1 VAVHGL
7 LLAHENQRIALSTLG
22 LTVATKGRDY
32 AAIEARSMIAGA
44 IAFFLYASIVSKVM
58 MRYKPPGSAA
68 TSTLILIWLAVTF
81 GLWFVWVR

>member
-58 MRYKPPGSAA
+58 MRYKPPGLAS